1 MNTIL
6 RRSIPVFV
14 GALALSGFASH
25 ASAARVRSAPVVEP
39 AGVMCAAPSAA
50 LDPAVSN
57 LQLAQA
63 SGKHSQ
69 GADLRD
75 EGYNTQY
82 LFGMTKGIIES
93 TLNPGLKPL
102 MFIFTIPL
110 DIVTLPFTA
119 IAGFF

>member
-1 MNTIL
+1 MKMMV
-6 RRSIPVFV
+6 RWSIPVFV
-14 GALALSGFASH
+14 VAMAISGFALE
-25 ASAARVRSAPVVEP
+25 ASAAGVLSAPAPDP
-39 AGVMCAAPSAA
+39 AGVMCPAPSAA

-82 LFGMTKGIIES
+82 LFGMTKGIVES

-102 MFIFTIPL
+102 IFLFTIPL

>member
-1 MNTIL
+1 MKTTVRWSMPIL
-6 RRSIPVFV
+6 VVAI
-14 GALALSGFASH
+14 GLSGFASEV
-25 ASAARVRSAPVVEP
+25 SAAGVRSVPTLDP
-39 AGVMCAAPSAA
+39 AGVMCPAPSAV

>member
-1 MNTIL
+1 MKTMVRWSMPIL
-6 RRSIPVFV
+6 VV
-14 GALALSGFASH
+14 AMALSGFASE
-25 ASAARVRSAPVVEP
+25 ASAAGVRSAPASDS
-39 AGVMCAAPSAA
+39 AGGIFPAPSAA
-50 LDPAVSN
+50 PDPAVSN

-82 LFGMTKGIIES
+82 LFGMTKGIVES

-102 MFIFTIPL
+102 MFIFTVPL